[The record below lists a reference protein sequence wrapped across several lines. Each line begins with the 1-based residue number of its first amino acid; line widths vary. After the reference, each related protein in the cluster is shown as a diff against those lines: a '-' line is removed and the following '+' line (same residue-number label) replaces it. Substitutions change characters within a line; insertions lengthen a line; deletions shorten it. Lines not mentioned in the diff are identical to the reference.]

1 MKQGN
6 DILGSGGRFGRNGT
20 KYVVAYSPDDGG
32 RAALAAARL
41 FCSADVVLAVCAIV
55 PDRRGCPNAAEW
67 PTEYPGS
74 MRGPAAKP
82 FDEAKQFL
90 GDEVDA
96 VYISRAARSPAEG
109 ILELVAELDARMMIL
124 GSAASVPLGRSTVG
138 GVDSGLVHA
147 MQVPTLLTPPGY
159 RSERGVRLQQIT
171 YGYEWPAPSEAPL
184 AIAAELALRH
194 GVNPMLVTNINGR
207 RLKTARWG
215 DGDVLV
221 VGSSSLV
228 ISRLFDRSNGSTIVC
243 NAPVPTVVVPDRS
256 VYPLSIPPEPPSS
269 ARHGMSSEPP
279 REATSGLP
287 RPPTCVPHQSPLR
300 LHKHDPHHHMTHES
314 AYHCP
319 ICEVEGRD
327 LNPEPF
333 CWSCG
338 APAVVTSRPLLNS
351 PGPQPNKSAVTPRNR
366 PTDGE
371 Q

>member
-1 MKQGN
+1 MRKGS

-20 KYVVAYSPDDGG
+20 KYVVAYSPDAGG

-41 FCSADVVLAVCAIV
+41 FSSGDVVLAVCAIV

-82 FDEAKQFL
+82 LDEAKQFL

-96 VYISRAARSPAEG
+96 VYTSRAARSPAEG

-124 GSAASVPLGRSTVG
+124 GSAASGPLGRFTVG
-138 GVDSGLVHA
+138 GVDGGLVHA
-147 MQVPTLLTPPGY
+147 AKVPTLLTPPGFC
-159 RSERGVRLQQIT
+159 SERGVRLQQIT

-184 AIAAELALRH
+184 AIASELALRH
-194 GVNPMLVTNINGR
+194 GANPMLVTNINGG
-207 RLKTARWG
+207 RLTTAHWG
-215 DGDVLV
+215 DGEVLV

-228 ISRLFDRSNGSTIVC
+228 TSRPFDRSNGSMIVC
-243 NAPVPTVVVPDRS
+243 DAPVPTVVVPDHS
-256 VYPLSIPPEPPSS
+256 AYPLSIPPEPSSS
-269 ARHGMSSEPP
+269 ARRGMSSEPP
-279 REATSGLP
+279 REATSSLP
-287 RPPTCVPHQSPLR
+287 RPPTCAPHQSPLR
-300 LHKHDPHHHMTHES
+300 LRKHDPHHHVTHES

-319 ICEVEGRD
+319 MCEVEGRD
-327 LNPEPF
+327 LNLDPF

-351 PGPQPNKSAVTPRNR
+351 PGPQPNKAAVTPRNR
-366 PTDGE
+366 PPDGE